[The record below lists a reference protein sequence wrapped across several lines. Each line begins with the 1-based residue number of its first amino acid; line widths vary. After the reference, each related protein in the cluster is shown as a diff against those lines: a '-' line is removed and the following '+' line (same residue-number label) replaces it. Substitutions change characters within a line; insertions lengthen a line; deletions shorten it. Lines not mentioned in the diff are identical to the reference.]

1 MERDWEQTWQGGSGG
16 WIRHRAFG
24 TALEHPV
31 PRNTSDDEEGGG
43 ASAAA
48 WPLGTASAAIGFA
61 GASPLLETARG
72 RGEAGDGGGANRT
85 TGSVGGDARN
95 LFGRWFCRWE
105 NWSCI
110 IHHHICKIPLKN
122 DSSIKYH

>member
-1 MERDWEQTWQGGSGG
+1 MGFSSGGTERDWEQTGQGGSGG

-48 WPLGTASAAIGFA
+48 WPLGTAAAAIGFA
-61 GASPLLETARG
+61 GATPRAAATRRRG
-72 RGEAGDGGGANRT
+72 WW
-85 TGSVGGDARN
+85 GS
-95 LFGRWFCRWE
+95 E
-105 NWSCI
+105 
-110 IHHHICKIPLKN
+110 
-122 DSSIKYH
+122 

>member
-85 TGSVGGDARN
+85 TGSGGRRCAEFVWSFAHRHEYVK
-95 LFGRWFCRWE
+95 LFPFLRLTPA
-105 NWSCI
+105 SAYKTI
-110 IHHHICKIPLKN
+110 
-122 DSSIKYH
+122 